1 MTRRFL
7 VWMHAPRVPQW
18 HLPAESLE
26 RIRAALGAGW
36 ELVSLDVPLEAT
48 GDGTSASP
56 PELLE
61 AIRDAEVYCGFGV
74 PRDAFRGARRL
85 RWAHSGAAG
94 VGSSL
99 FPEMRASDVVLTN
112 SAGVH
117 AEPMAEHGLAMILH
131 FARGLDRAVRAQ
143 AGGRWAHAELT
154 APDSPLLR
162 EEGEVAGRV
171 LGVVGYGGIGSALGR
186 RAHALGMRIRAIR
199 RTSGDSPPEV
209 ERLDGPDGLPALLAA
224 ADYVA
229 LTVPETSETRQLI
242 GEAELER
249 MRPGAVLI
257 NLARGAIVDE
267 EALVRALAE
276 RRLRGAGLDVFG
288 REPLPPDHR
297 MWTLDNVLLTPHV
310 GGTSGRFWERET
322 DLIVRNVRRYL
333 AGEELENR
341 VDKERGY

>member
-7 VWMHAPRVPQW
+7 VWMHAPDVPQW
-18 HLPAESLE
+18 HLPAASRE
-26 RIRAALGAGW
+26 RIRAALGPGW
-36 ELVSLDVPLEAT
+36 ELVALDVPLHAT
-48 GDGTSASP
+48 GDGASASP

-74 PRDAFRGARRL
+74 PRDAFLEARRL
-85 RWAHSGAAG
+85 RWTHSGAAG
-94 VGSSL
+94 VGGSL
-99 FPEMRASDVVLTN
+99 FREMRASDVVLTN

-143 AGGRWAHAELT
+143 AAGEWAHAELT
-154 APDSPLLR
+154 GPESPLLR
-162 EEGEVAGRV
+162 EEGEIGGRV
-171 LGVVGYGGIGSALGR
+171 LGIVGYGGIGSALGK
-186 RAHALGMRIRAIR
+186 RAHALGMRVRAIR
-199 RTSGDSPPEV
+199 RTSGDSPPEL
-209 ERLDGPDGLPALLAA
+209 ERLDGPEGLPGLLSAS
-224 ADYVA
+224 DYVA
-229 LTVPETSETRQLI
+229 LTLPETSDTRQLI
-242 GEAELER
+242 GEPELAL

-267 EALVRALAE
+267 DALAGALAE
-276 RRLRGAGLDVFG
+276 RRLRGAGLDVFR
-288 REPLPPDHR
+288 REPLPPEHR
-297 MWTLDNVLLTPHV
+297 LWTLDNVLMTPHV